1 MRELIKGKTANWEY
15 VIGLEV
21 HCQVTSKAKLFSGA
35 STAFGAAPNSQVSFV
50 DAAMPGM
57 LPVLNE
63 ECVAQAVKT
72 AIGLNAEINKVS
84 VFDRKSYFYADLPTG
99 YQISQF
105 FKPIMGNGWIEVALK
120 DGSTKRI
127 EIERMHLE
135 QDAGKSMHDQH
146 PKKTF
151 IDINR
156 AGVALMEIV
165 TKPVLTSP
173 EEAGEYL
180 RKLRSIVRYLGT
192 CDGNMDEGS
201 MRCDANVSV
210 RKEGDTILGTRVEI
224 KNINSVKFVM
234 QAIEFEAKR
243 QIEALENGETL
254 IQETRL
260 YDSIRGET
268 RQMRTKEFAE
278 DYRYY
283 PDPDL
288 LPLVLSDEYI
298 ENIRQSLPELPDVKK
313 DRFLKEYHLS
323 DYDAS
328 ILCADREVADYF
340 EIAAKNNDAKKV
352 ANWIIGELFAFLN
365 KEYKSISQSPVS
377 AENLGKLVALI
388 TNNTISGKIAKD
400 VFEIMLET
408 GENPEKIVEEKGLK
422 QVSDTGEIEKIVD
435 EVIASS
441 PENVA
446 SYKAG
451 KDKLLGW
458 FVGQA
463 MKASK
468 GKANPSMLNDM
479 IKQKLD
485 N

>member
-1 MRELIKGKTANWEY
+1 MRELIKGKTGNWEY

-21 HCQVTSKAKLFSGA
+21 HCQVISKSKLFSGA
-35 STAFGAAPNSQVSFV
+35 PTAFGAAPNSQVAFI

-63 ECVAQAVKT
+63 ECVAQAVRT
-72 AIGLNAEINKVS
+72 SIGLNAEINKIS
-84 VFDRKSYFYADLPTG
+84 AFDRKSYFYADLPQG

-105 FKPIMGNGWIEVALK
+105 FKPIMGNGWVEITLK
-120 DGSTKRI
+120 SGETKKI

-135 QDAGKSMHDQH
+135 QDAGKSIHDAH

-201 MRCDANVSV
+201 LRCDANVSV
-210 RKEGDTILGTRVEI
+210 RREGETEFGTRVEI

-234 QAIEFEAKR
+234 QAIEFEAGR
-243 QIEALENGETL
+243 QIEILENGGTL

-260 YDSIRGET
+260 FDNVRGET

-288 LPLVLSDEYI
+288 LPLVLTDEYI
-298 ENIRQSLPELPDVKK
+298 ENIRATLPELPDAKLA
-313 DRFLKEYHLS
+313 RFLAEYKLS
-323 DYDAS
+323 EYDAG
-328 ILCADREVADYF
+328 ILCADREVAEYF
-340 EIAAKNNDAKKV
+340 EIAAKGNDAKRV
-352 ANWIIGELFAFLN
+352 ANWIVGDLFAFLN
-365 KEYKSISQSPVS
+365 KEYKSISESPIS
-377 AENLGKLVALI
+377 AENLGKLVGLI
-388 TNNTISGKIAKD
+388 TDNTISGKIAKD

-408 GENPEKIVEEKGLK
+408 GDAPDKIVEDKGLK
-422 QVSDTGEIEKIVD
+422 QVTDTGEIEKIVD

-446 SYKAG
+446 NYKAG

-468 GKANPSMLNDM
+468 GKANPGILNDL
-479 IKQKLD
+479 IKKKLD

>member
-1 MRELIKGKTANWEY
+1 MKEIIKGQTGDWEY

-21 HCQVTSKAKLFSGA
+21 HCQVISKSKLFSGA
-35 STAFGAAPNSQVSFV
+35 PTAFGAAPNSQVAFI

-63 ECVAQAVKT
+63 ECVAQAVRT
-72 AIGLNAEINKVS
+72 SIGLNATINKIS
-84 VFDRKSYFYADLPTG
+84 AFDRKSYFYADLPQG

-105 FKPIMGNGWIEVALK
+105 FKPIMGNGWVEITLK
-120 DGSTKRI
+120 SGETKRV

-135 QDAGKSMHDQH
+135 QDAGKSIHDAH
-146 PKKTF
+146 PKKTL

-165 TKPVLTSP
+165 TKPVIESP

-210 RKEGDTILGTRVEI
+210 RKVGDTKLGTRVEI

-243 QIEALENGETL
+243 QIETLENGGTL

-260 YDSIRGET
+260 YDNVRGET

-288 LPLVLSDEYI
+288 LPVVLTDEYI
-298 ENIRQSLPELPDVKK
+298 ENIRATLPELPDVKK
-313 DRFLKEYHLS
+313 ARFLNEYKLS

-340 EIAAKNNDAKKV
+340 EIVAKGNDAKRA

-365 KEYKSISQSPVS
+365 KEYKSISESPIS
-377 AENLGKLVALI
+377 AEHLGKLVGLI
-388 TNNTISGKIAKD
+388 SSNVISGKIAKD
-400 VFEIMLET
+400 IFEMMLE
-408 GENPEKIVEEKGLK
+408 GAGDPEVIVEEKGLK
-422 QVSDTGEIEKIVD
+422 QVTDTGEIEKIID

-446 SYKAG
+446 AYKAG

-458 FVGQA
+458 FVGQSL
-463 MKASK
+463 KLSK
-468 GKANPSMLNDM
+468 GKANPGMLNDL

>member
-1 MRELIKGKTANWEY
+1 MRELIEGTTGNWEY

-21 HCQVTSKAKLFSGA
+21 HCQVISKSKLFSGSA
-35 STAFGAAPNSQVSFV
+35 TTFGAAPNSQVSFI

-57 LPVLNE
+57 LPVLNK
-63 ECVAQAVKT
+63 ECVSQAVKT
-72 AIGLNAEINKVS
+72 AIGLNAVVNKVS
-84 VFDRKSYFYADLPTG
+84 KFDRKSYFYADLPTG

-105 FKPIMGNGWIEVALK
+105 FHPIMGNGWVEIELK
-120 DGSTKRI
+120 DGSRKQI

-135 QDAGKSMHDQH
+135 QDAGKSIHDSQ
-146 PKKTF
+146 PRKTL

-165 TKPVLTSP
+165 TKPVITSP

-210 RKEGDTILGTRVEI
+210 RKAGETKLGTRVEI

-234 QAIEFEAKR
+234 QAIEYEARR
-243 QIEALENGETL
+243 QIEILEEDGSL

-260 YDSIRGET
+260 YDSVRNET

-288 LPLVLSDEYI
+288 LPLVLTDEYI
-298 ENIRQSLPELPDVKK
+298 EEIRKSLPELPDVKTA
-313 DRFLKEYHLS
+313 RFIEEYKLS
-323 DYDAS
+323 SYDAK
-328 ILCADREVADYF
+328 ILCSDRETSEYF
-340 EIAAKNNDAKKV
+340 EIAAQDNDAKKV
-352 ANWIIGELFAFLN
+352 ANWIIGDLFAYLN
-365 KEYKSISQSPVS
+365 KEYKGISESPIS
-377 AENLGKLVALI
+377 AQHLGELVNLI
-388 TNNTISGKIAKD
+388 TNGTISSKIAKE
-400 VFEIMLET
+400 VFEKMLIDGRSA
-408 GENPEKIVEEKGLK
+408 GEIVESEGLT
-422 QVSDTGEIEKIVD
+422 QVTDMTAIEQLVD
-435 EVIASS
+435 EVITSS
-441 PENVA
+441 PENV
-446 SYKAG
+446 SLYKSG

-468 GKANPSMLNDM
+468 GKANPEILNKL
-479 IKQKLD
+479 IKDKLD
-485 N
+485 K